1 MLPFLEVLLTVFHVG
16 AVAEVA
22 SVAKA
27 DAVVETTASEV
38 VNAEAEQTP
47 EPVEAATAIVE
58 AVAADAE
65 EPTAPVVE
73 DATAE
78 AAEPIAE
85 TTGEASSA
93 EEAARV
99 PSSLDM

>member
-1 MLPFLEVLLTVFHVG
+1 MLPFLEVLLTVFRVG

-22 SVAKA
+22 SVAEA
-27 DAVVETTASEV
+27 ETTAAEV
-38 VNAEAEQTP
+38 INAEAEQTP

-65 EPTAPVVE
+65 EPTAPVAE
-73 DATAE
+73 DVTAE
-78 AAEPIAE
+78 AAAPIAE

-93 EEAARV
+93 EEAA
-99 PSSLDM
+99 